1 MENVFSHYEAK
12 KTGWN
17 ILKIIVDADATPK
30 NALELCRRAAKEF
43 SVTLVTVAS
52 FNHRIESDHHIV
64 VGNASQEA
72 DTQVVNITIRGD
84 IVVTQD
90 WGLAAMVLG
99 KGASVLSPVGRIFHE
114 DTIDFLLE
122 EREIKARFRRG
133 GGRTRGPKKRTAEDD
148 LNFKKSLYY
157 LLDTISE

>member
-1 MENVFSHYEAK
+1 V
-12 KTGWN
+12 
-17 ILKIIVDADATPK
+17 KIIVDADATPK
-30 NALELCRRAAKEF
+30 NALEICRNAAKEF
-43 SVTLVTVAS
+43 SLTLVTVAS
-52 FNHRIESDHHIV
+52 FNHRIDSDHHIV

-99 KGASVLSPVGRIFHE
+99 KGAGALSPVGRIFHA
-114 DTIDFLLE
+114 DTIEFLLE

-133 GGRTRGPKKRTAEDD
+133 GGRTRGPKKRSAEDD
-148 LNFKKSLYY
+148 INFKKSLYH
-157 LLDTISE
+157 LIENSSKT

>member
-1 MENVFSHYEAK
+1 
-12 KTGWN
+12 
-17 ILKIIVDADATPK
+17 LKIIVDADATPK
-30 NALELCRRAAKEF
+30 NALEICRRAAKEF

-52 FNHRIESDHHIV
+52 FNHRIDSDHHIV

-72 DTQVVNITIRGD
+72 DTQVVNITARGD

-99 KGASVLSPVGRIFHE
+99 KGAKALSPVGRIFHE
-114 DTIDFLLE
+114 DTIEFLLE

-133 GGRTRGPKKRTAEDD
+133 GGRTRGPKKRTIEDD
-148 LNFKKSLYY
+148 MKFKKSLYT
-157 LLDTISE
+157 LLENTAIPD

>member
-1 MENVFSHYEAK
+1 
-12 KTGWN
+12 
-17 ILKIIVDADATPK
+17 LKIIVDADATPK
-30 NALELCRRAAKEF
+30 NALEICRRVAKEF

-72 DTQVVNITIRGD
+72 DTQVVNITSRED
-84 IVVTQD
+84 IVITQD

-99 KGASVLSPVGRIFHE
+99 KGAKALSPMGRIFHE

-133 GGRTRGPKKRTAEDD
+133 GGRTRGPRKRTAADD
-148 LNFKKSLYY
+148 LNFKNSLYS
-157 LLDTISE
+157 LLKQPQKPD